1 MYYPLQISSLLLAA
15 VTLSAQAPVLT
26 VPPSGNNQKASVT
39 QFIGPVK
46 LTVDYSSPSVRDRR
60 GKIWGTLVP
69 YGLTP
74 QGTGLSKNVPWRAGA
89 NENTTFS
96 ASELVTIEG
105 KPLAAGTYGL
115 HMIPGQDEWTV
126 IFSKNAS
133 AWGSFFYDE
142 SEDALR
148 VNVKPHKHEYR
159 EWLAYEFP
167 VRKPD
172 EATVELQWE
181 ELAVPFTIK
190 ANVNGSYMT
199 HLRRELT
206 NLAGFDYRSY
216 VTAAQFCL
224 TANTDLEQG
233 MKWAEAAV
241 SMPGVG
247 QSNFDTLS
255 TKAQFLSKL
264 GKESE
269 SKATMTLA
277 LNQPGTTPLQIHVY
291 GRQLLAAH
299 KTAEAMEIFKLN
311 AQRNGDAWP
320 VHVGLAR
327 GYSAQGDLQKA
338 LEHAKKALPQAP
350 DDLNRNSLD
359 SMIKTLSAGTAINN

>member
-1 MYYPLQISSLLLAA
+1 MNYSLQIASVLLAA
-15 VTLSAQAPVLT
+15 ATLSAQTPVLT

-46 LTVDYSSPSVRDRR
+46 ITVNYSSPSVRDRR

-74 QGTGLSKNVPWRAGA
+74 QGTGVSKNVPWRAGA

-96 ASELVTIEG
+96 ASEPVTIEG

-115 HMIPGQDEWTV
+115 HMIPGQDEWTI
-126 IFSKNAS
+126 IFSKNAN

-159 EWLAYEFP
+159 EWLTYEFP

-172 EATVELQWE
+172 EAMVELQWE

-206 NLAGFDYRSY
+206 NLQGFDYRSY
-216 VTAAQFCL
+216 MAAAQFCVQ
-224 TANTDLEQG
+224 ANTDLEQG
-233 MKWAEAAV
+233 MKWAEAAI

-247 QSNFDTLS
+247 QANFDTLS
-255 TKAQFLSKL
+255 TKAQVLSKL

-269 SKATMTLA
+269 AKAAMTLA
-277 LNQPGTTPLQIHVY
+277 LNQPGTTPLQIHTY

-299 KTAEAMEIFKLN
+299 KNAEAMEIFKLN